1 MACLGNS
8 VSIVHLSSITR
19 LGNILRKNRSRT
31 DLLSF
36 YVLQSFRPFVST
48 DFIVKL
54 NSVCSWHGKKNSTEL
69 ETRKITYS
77 LVERFFLRFRVH
89 ENFYVRTFRDFCSN
103 KFPKMIVVNVISI
116 NFIILSKVARLTGW
130 KLYRSFLYQF
140 VCSFFVDYFFAL
152 LFNLTAFVS
161 IN

>member
-1 MACLGNS
+1 MCLGNS

-31 DLLSF
+31 NLLSS
-36 YVLQSFRPFVST
+36 YILQSFGPFVFT

-77 LVERFFLRFRVH
+77 LFERFFLRFRVH

-103 KFPKMIVVNVISI
+103 RFPKMIVVNVISI

-130 KLYRSFLYQF
+130 KLYKSFLYQF
-140 VCSFFVDYFFAL
+140 VCNFFVDYL
-152 LFNLTAFVS
+152 LCTIV
-161 IN
+161 

>member
-1 MACLGNS
+1 MCLGNS

-31 DLLSF
+31 NLLSS
-36 YVLQSFRPFVST
+36 YILQSFGPFVFT

-77 LVERFFLRFRVH
+77 LFLRFRVH

-103 KFPKMIVVNVISI
+103 RFPKMIVVNVISI

-130 KLYRSFLYQF
+130 KLYKSFLYQF
-140 VCSFFVDYFFAL
+140 VCNFFVDYL
-152 LFNLTAFVS
+152 LCTFV
-161 IN
+161 